1 MRTTRAKLLGYAA
14 ALVAVFA
21 AAWTLGAAIGP
32 GNPSP
37 GHTAPS
43 APTAPAGN
51 PHGH

>member
-1 MRTTRAKLLGYAA
+1 MRTTRAKLLAYAV
-14 ALVAVFA
+14 ALAVVFA

-32 GNPSP
+32 DSP
-37 GHTAPS
+37 GP